1 MHSLARIKPV
11 FLKKYILAVF
21 IALNIV
27 PSFILAQSDY
37 PLEIN
42 YYDFIQ
48 YDKNK
53 FTFPGDSADFER
65 FFAKMDTIILWGKG
79 KLSIVHIGGSHI
91 QADVYSGRTR
101 ERLQTFYPGMNGGRG
116 SVFPFGISKT
126 NTPRSYS
133 AHYSGNWSSCRNV
146 EISKSCN
153 LGLSG
158 ITASTGDTSSTV
170 SIRLNRDSLI
180 KYSFTRIRV
189 FHSMDTNSYSLKII
203 SPHVV
208 DIQTN
213 IELGYSLFYL
223 DKEYDKFSLGLSK
236 TADSQTRFE
245 LYGISLENEDPG
257 FIYHSIGINGASFT
271 SFLRCNLLEKQLK
284 ALNPDMI
291 IISLGTNDAYTTK
304 FKPEFYKANYEEMIR
319 KIKKVAPNAAILN
332 TVANDSYLFRRYP
345 NKNTQLAADVIYQ
358 VAKKNN
364 CGVYDF
370 YDVMGGLNSSSVW
383 YKENLMVKDKIHFNR
398 EGYLLNGDLLF
409 NAFIKAYDNHLVKLN
424 KKQ

>member
-1 MHSLARIKPV
+1 
-11 FLKKYILAVF
+11 
-21 IALNIV
+21 
-27 PSFILAQSDY
+27 
-37 PLEIN
+37 
-42 YYDFIQ
+42 
-48 YDKNK
+48 
-53 FTFPGDSADFER
+53 
-65 FFAKMDTIILWGKG
+65 
-79 KLSIVHIGGSHI
+79 
-91 QADVYSGRTR
+91 
-101 ERLQTFYPGMNGGRG
+101 
-116 SVFPFGISKT
+116 
-126 NTPRSYS
+126 
-133 AHYSGNWSSCRNV
+133 
-146 EISKSCN
+146 
-153 LGLSG
+153 
-158 ITASTGDTSSTV
+158 
-170 SIRLNRDSLI
+170 
-180 KYSFTRIRV
+180 
-189 FHSMDTNSYSLKII
+189 
-203 SPHVV
+203 
-208 DIQTN
+208 
-213 IELGYSLFYL
+213 
-223 DKEYDKFSLGLSK
+223 
-236 TADSQTRFE
+236 
-245 LYGISLENEDPG
+245 ENEDPG

-358 VAKKNN
+358 VAKKHN